1 MWRLSKYELAR
12 MPKQAQGI
20 IIYIDDECAQLNLMF
35 GVVLYAAAKA
45 CGYLPNPFCCLEYA
59 AYGVRIN
66 AAAPGRIATG
76 MLAKASSS
84 NPERFARLFILMR
97 RLGTLEEV
105 AEAVLWLA
113 SLDAPFL
120 TGQVLGVDGRYWH
133 HNTP

>member
-1 MWRLSKYELAR
+1 
-12 MPKQAQGI
+12 
-20 IIYIDDECAQLNLMF
+20 MF

-120 TGQVLGVDGRYWH
+120 TGQVLGVDGRYLAS
-133 HNTP
+133 

>member
-120 TGQVLGVDGRYWH
+120 TGQVLGVDGRYLAS
-133 HNTP
+133 